1 MMTTWPPKIACPLL
15 APTKVDSFWIVVM
28 MILALGSSICRFN
41 TAVEVF
47 ELAAPFSNRSYSR
60 MVW

>member
-1 MMTTWPPKIACPLL
+1 M
-15 APTKVDSFWIVVM
+15 KVASFWIVVM
-28 MILALGSSICRFN
+28 MILAPGSSSCFFS

-47 ELAAPFSNRSYSR
+47 ELAAPFSKRSYSR

>member
-1 MMTTWPPKIACPLL
+1 MITTWPPKIGCPLF

-28 MILALGSSICRFN
+28 MILAFGSSSCRFS

-47 ELAAPFSNRSYSR
+47 ALAAPFSNRSYSR
-60 MVW
+60 MV